1 MPVLLQEG
9 RLLHARGACSQI
21 QKGMFTNTEGHV
33 LKCRKACSQI
43 QKGPF
48 FFFNTHALHSC
59 GGKTNLH
66 QDKILLPLTCLPF
79 SPPVSPSSPNPH
91 PSHPHPTHLPFSAH
105 TPSAPI
111 PLPFCPQPALFPSPT
126 HSPSVR
132 SPLSPLR
139 YSPNLFICYPVFY
152 YKQHIPLSTR
162 SPVHLPHS
170 PVSSRIQL
178 VHSSPRQLVNLPV
191 THRTC
196 SSVTLSPL
204 TTNLFTRPPVNSSTY
219 NVTHRTCSSVTLSP
233 LATNLFPCPLL
244 NSSTY
249 NVTLRTCSPVTMSI
263 NTTNLFPCPLVNPS
277 SCKLFLSSYFF
288 VGTCPKH
295 CNANSS
301 LFVTHF
307 YRQNNN
313 YQ

>member
-1 MPVLLQEG
+1 MKIPDSPFSQSIKFHSSDPTIIKKSDYYTYHSRPCLSYFKKGVFSMQEG
-9 RLLHARGACSQI
+9 HVLKYRKACSQI
-21 QKGMFTNTEGHV
+21 QKGMFSNTEGHV

-178 VHSSPRQLVNLPV
+178 VHSSPRQLVNLQCYSSNLFICYPV
-191 THRTC
+191 
-196 SSVTLSPL
+196 SSRIQLVNSSPRQLVNLQCYSSNLFICYPVSSRHQLVPLSTPQPVNL
-204 TTNLFTRPPVNSSTY
+204 QCYSPNLFTCYHVY
-219 NVTHRTCSSVTLSP
+219 
-233 LATNLFPCPLL
+233 
-244 NSSTY
+244 
-249 NVTLRTCSPVTMSI
+249 
-263 NTTNLFPCPLVNPS
+263 
-277 SCKLFLSSYFF
+277 
-288 VGTCPKH
+288 
-295 CNANSS
+295 
-301 LFVTHF
+301 
-307 YRQNNN
+307 
-313 YQ
+313 

>member
-9 RLLHARGACSQI
+9 RLLHA
-21 QKGMFTNTEGHV
+21 
-33 LKCRKACSQI
+33 RKACSQI

-59 GGKTNLH
+59 GAK
-66 QDKILLPLTCLPF
+66 QIYIKIKY
-79 SPPVSPSSPNPH
+79 SSPSHAFHSPH
-91 PSHPHPTHLPFSAH
+91 PFPFHPHS
-105 TPSAPI
+105 TP
-111 PLPFCPQPALFPSPT
+111 FPSPA
-126 HSPSVR
+126 H
-132 SPLSPLR
+132 SPLS
-139 YSPNLFICYPVFY
+139 
-152 YKQHIPLSTR
+152 
-162 SPVHLPHS
+162 
-170 PVSSRIQL
+170 
-178 VHSSPRQLVNLPV
+178 V
-191 THRTC
+191 TPRTC
-196 SSVTLSPL
+196 SSVTLSL
-204 TTNLFTRPPVNSSTY
+204 LAYNLFSRPLLNPSTC

-233 LATNLFPCPLL
+233 LATNLFPCPLV
-244 NSSTY
+244 NPSTY
-249 NVTLRTCSPVTMSI
+249 NVTHRTCSSVTLSLLAYNLLTRLPVNSSIYNVTHRTCSPVTMSI

-307 YRQNNN
+307 YLQKHN

>member
-9 RLLHARGACSQI
+9 RLLHAR
-21 QKGMFTNTEGHV
+21 
-33 LKCRKACSQI
+33 RACSQI

-59 GGKTNLH
+59 GAK
-66 QDKILLPLTCLPF
+66 QIYIKIKY
-79 SPPVSPSSPNPH
+79 SSPSHDFHSPH
-91 PSHPHPTHLPFSAH
+91 PFPFHPHST
-105 TPSAPI
+105 
-111 PLPFCPQPALFPSPT
+111 LFPSPA
-126 HSPSVR
+126 H
-132 SPLSPLR
+132 SPLS
-139 YSPNLFICYPVFY
+139 
-152 YKQHIPLSTR
+152 
-162 SPVHLPHS
+162 
-170 PVSSRIQL
+170 
-178 VHSSPRQLVNLPV
+178 V
-191 THRTC
+191 T
-196 SSVTLSPL
+196 P
-204 TTNLFTRPPVNSSTY
+204 
-219 NVTHRTCSSVTLSP
+219 RTCSSVTLSP
-233 LATNLFPCPLL
+233 LATNLFPCPLVNPSTYNVTHRTCSSVTL
-244 NSSTY
+244 SLLAYYLFPRLPVNSSIY

>member
-1 MPVLLQEG
+1 MFSNTEGYVLKY
-9 RLLHARGACSQI
+9 RRACSQM
-21 QKGMFTNTEGHV
+21 QKGMFSNTERHV
-33 LKCRKACSQI
+33 LKYRKACSQI

-48 FFFNTHALHSC
+48 FCLNTHASHSC
-59 GGKTNLH
+59 GAK
-66 QDKILLPLTCLPF
+66 QIYIKIKYSSPSHASHSPPPISLPLLIHPQPIP
-79 SPPVSPSSPNPH
+79 SPHTFRSQ
-91 PSHPHPTHLPFSAH
+91 PTHLLP
-105 TPSAPI
+105 PS
-111 PLPFCPQPALFPSPT
+111 

-132 SPLSPLR
+132 SPLPPLR

-204 TTNLFTRPPVNSSTY
+204 ATNLFPCLLVNSSTY
-219 NVTHRTCSSVTLSP
+219 NVTH
-233 LATNLFPCPLL
+233 
-244 NSSTY
+244 
-249 NVTLRTCSPVTMSI
+249 RTCSPVTMSI

-277 SCKLFLSSYFF
+277 SCKLFLLSYFF

-307 YRQNNN
+307 YRQKNN

>member
-9 RLLHARGACSQI
+9 RLLHA
-21 QKGMFTNTEGHV
+21 
-33 LKCRKACSQI
+33 RKACSQI

-59 GGKTNLH
+59 GAK
-66 QDKILLPLTCLPF
+66 QIYIKIKY
-79 SPPVSPSSPNPH
+79 SSPSHDFHSPH
-91 PSHPHPTHLPFSAH
+91 PFPFHPHST
-105 TPSAPI
+105 
-111 PLPFCPQPALFPSPT
+111 LFPSPA
-126 HSPSVR
+126 H
-132 SPLSPLR
+132 SPLS
-139 YSPNLFICYPVFY
+139 
-152 YKQHIPLSTR
+152 
-162 SPVHLPHS
+162 
-170 PVSSRIQL
+170 
-178 VHSSPRQLVNLPV
+178 V
-191 THRTC
+191 T
-196 SSVTLSPL
+196 P
-204 TTNLFTRPPVNSSTY
+204 
-219 NVTHRTCSSVTLSP
+219 RTCSSVTLSP
-233 LATNLFPCPLL
+233 LATNLFPCPLVNPSTYNVTHRTCSSVTL
-244 NSSTY
+244 SLLAYYLFPRLPVNSSIY

>member
-9 RLLHARGACSQI
+9 RLLHA
-21 QKGMFTNTEGHV
+21 
-33 LKCRKACSQI
+33 RKACSQI

-59 GGKTNLH
+59 GAK
-66 QDKILLPLTCLPF
+66 QIYIKIKY
-79 SPPVSPSSPNPH
+79 SSPSHDFHSPH
-91 PSHPHPTHLPFSAH
+91 PFPFHPHST
-105 TPSAPI
+105 
-111 PLPFCPQPALFPSPT
+111 LFPSPA
-126 HSPSVR
+126 H
-132 SPLSPLR
+132 SPLS
-139 YSPNLFICYPVFY
+139 
-152 YKQHIPLSTR
+152 
-162 SPVHLPHS
+162 
-170 PVSSRIQL
+170 
-178 VHSSPRQLVNLPV
+178 V
-191 THRTC
+191 TPRTC
-196 SSVTLSPL
+196 SPVTLSPL
-204 TTNLFTRPPVNSSTY
+204 ATNLFPCPLVNPSTY

-249 NVTLRTCSPVTMSI
+249 NVTHRTCSPVTMSI
-263 NTTNLFPCPLVNPS
+263 NTANLFPCPLINPS

-301 LFVTHF
+301 LFVTNF
-307 YRQNNN
+307 YRPKNN

>member
-9 RLLHARGACSQI
+9 RLLHAR
-21 QKGMFTNTEGHV
+21 
-33 LKCRKACSQI
+33 RACSQI

-48 FFFNTHALHSC
+48 FCFNTHALHSC
-59 GGKTNLH
+59 GAK
-66 QDKILLPLTCLPF
+66 QFYIKIKYSSPSHAFHSPHPFPLPLLIHTRPI
-79 SPPVSPSSPNPH
+79 PIPH
-91 PSHPHPTHLPFSAH
+91 TFRSQPTHLLP
-105 TPSAPI
+105 PS
-111 PLPFCPQPALFPSPT
+111 

-132 SPLSPLR
+132 SPLSFHLQPTLFP
-139 YSPNLFICYPVFY
+139 SPA
-152 YKQHIPLSTR
+152 HSPLS
-162 SPVHLPHS
+162 
-170 PVSSRIQL
+170 
-178 VHSSPRQLVNLPV
+178 V
-191 THRTC
+191 TPRTC
-196 SSVTLSPL
+196 SSVTLSSTTSNIFPCPL
-204 TTNLFTRPPVNSSTY
+204 VLLSTCHIPLSLLAYNLFTRLPVNSSTY

-244 NSSTY
+244 NPSTY

-263 NTTNLFPCPLVNPS
+263 NTTNLRPCPLVNPS

-288 VGTCPKH
+288 VGTCLKH

-307 YRQNNN
+307 YRQKHN

>member
-1 MPVLLQEG
+1 MKNPDSPL
-9 RLLHARGACSQI
+9 SQSI
-21 QKGMFTNTEGHV
+21 TSHSSDPTIIKKSDRYTYHSRPCLSYFKKGVFSMQEGHV
-33 LKCRKACSQI
+33 LKYRRAYSQI

-48 FFFNTHALHSC
+48 FCLNTHALHSC

-79 SPPVSPSSPNPH
+79 SPP
-91 PSHPHPTHLPFSAH
+91 LPLPLLIH
-105 TPSAPI
+105 TRPI
-111 PLPFCPQPALFPSPT
+111 PI
-126 HSPSVR
+126 
-132 SPLSPLR
+132 PLSPLR
-139 YSPNLFICYPVFY
+139 YSPNLFICYPV
-152 YKQHIPLSTR
+152 
-162 SPVHLPHS
+162 
-170 PVSSRIQL
+170 SSRIQL
-178 VHSSPRQLVNLPV
+178 VNSSPHQLVNLPV
-191 THRTC
+191 T
-196 SSVTLSPL
+196 P
-204 TTNLFTRPPVNSSTY
+204 
-219 NVTHRTCSSVTLSP
+219 RTCSSVTLSP
-233 LATNLFPCPLL
+233 LATNLFPCPLVNPSTYNVTHRTCSSVTL
-244 NSSTY
+244 SLLAYYLFPRLPVNSSIY

-307 YRQNNN
+307 YRQKNN